1 MTYHEETLKHLMD
14 TYQWDENNIPVELIE
29 SLIDFRRRVLSINKP
44 VFIKDNIP
52 VMENWQEFAYC
63 GMNNID
69 YIATEF
75 YKYGFQE
82 ETPLHLN
89 SNID

>member
-1 MTYHEETLKHLMD
+1 MD

-44 VFIKDNIP
+44 VFTKDNIP
-52 VMENWQEFAYC
+52 VMENFKEFKYS
-63 GMNNID
+63 GLNNID

-75 YKYGFQE
+75 YKYGYQE
-82 ETPLHLN
+82 ETPIHLN
-89 SNID
+89 KNID